1 MSNFN
6 KNNLSH
12 PFYKKHDRVLAFYEE
27 MEDKFCKKFKSI
39 LLKGLKSKYL
49 KISLMFPLLF
59 FFFSGFIY
67 NSENSISGKLNTKE
81 QFYPLKNESGK
92 DFLPHSGK
100 ITLNNSIST
109 IFSNNKFKQSLL
121 ENRKTL
127 DTKIFKLTHIKINT
141 QIEKSQAVYIKYEDL
156 IKTLELTPAT
166 IIDKYIRYTNQAY
179 ARQKKAVTPFA
190 NFYADKFGLDRK
202 LIMSIIEVESNFR
215 PQALSKQN
223 AHGLMQ
229 IVPSTAG
236 AEVNRFFKQKKKI
249 NSHDLMHPETN
260 IFYGTAY
267 LYLLKKFHLEGIQDH
282 ENMNIIL
289 IASYNAGTGAVLRHF
304 GKTREEAIKK
314 INSMSAKEIYKTMTT
329 EYKSSETRAY
339 VRKVTQFMS

>member
-1 MSNFN
+1 MKLWKLNF
-6 KNNLSH
+6 
-12 PFYKKHDRVLAFYEE
+12 VL
-27 MEDKFCKKFKSI
+27 KFKHFLSKVI
-39 LLKGLKSKYL
+39 KSKYL

-92 DFLPHSGK
+92 DKRPHSGK
-100 ITLNNSIST
+100 IALNNSIST
-109 IFSNNKFKQSLL
+109 IFSKNKFEQTLLEDKNVINSTILKLASIKATSQIKQS
-121 ENRKTL
+121 
-127 DTKIFKLTHIKINT
+127 
-141 QIEKSQAVYIKYEDL
+141 QPVYIQYDEL
-156 IKTLELTPAT
+156 LKTLELTPTT
-166 IIDKYIRYTNQAY
+166 IIDKYKRFTNQAY
-179 ARQKKAVTPFA
+179 VRQKKAVTPFA

-229 IVPSTAG
+229 IVPNTAG

-249 NSHDLMHPETN
+249 NNHDLMHPETN

-267 LYLLKKFHLEGIQDH
+267 LYLLKKYHLEGIEDH

-289 IASYNAGTGAVLRHF
+289 IASYNAGTNAVLRHF

-314 INSMSAKEIYKTMTT
+314 INSMTAKEIYKTMTT
-329 EYKSSETRAY
+329 DYRSSETRAY